1 MLKDLHAIGNV
12 YSHMINESP
21 DNITY
26 GDDYLHYDDKGKS
39 IFTGL
44 INTSGDYVV
53 SKSIVGHG
61 NLTYFIK
68 AEMDDTNQ
76 DSIITNLVDDHL
88 IKGMAREYEK
98 VRLWR
103 GQKVMSFWK
112 FSGPL
117 YNAAVFGAIKAVGGD
132 PSDWKYDLCETDYED
147 FLTYEEFI
155 NIPWGDEEVAR
166 AKQKAVDARTA
177 ERMLAD
183 KLAGVN
189 RSKVPSADYDRPV
202 KRPYWMD
209 NPTW

>member
-1 MLKDLHAIGNV
+1 ML
-12 YSHMINESP
+12 NESP
-21 DNITY
+21 DNIIC
-26 GDDYLHYDDKGKS
+26 GDDYLDYDDKGKS

-61 NLTYFIK
+61 SLIYFIK

-76 DSIITNLVDDHL
+76 DSIITNLVDNHL
-88 IKGMAREYEK
+88 IKGLASEYEK

-103 GQKVMSFWK
+103 DQKVMSFWK
-112 FSGPL
+112 FSGDLNPL

-132 PSDWKYDLCETDYED
+132 PSDWKYDLYESEYED
-147 FLTYEEFI
+147 FITYEEFI
-155 NIPWGDEEVAR
+155 NIPFGDEEVAR
-166 AKQKAVDARTA
+166 AEQKAVDARTA

-183 KLAGVN
+183 KLAGAN

-209 NPTW
+209 NPT